1 MSDAV
6 YLDTTGLKCPLP
18 VLKAKKALKALQAGQ
33 VLEVCSTDP
42 GSVQDFQHFCAT
54 AGHTLLDQSE
64 RDGSFNHRIQ
74 K

>member
-1 MSDAV
+1 MRHV
-6 YLDTTGLKCPLP
+6 VVLDTSGLKCPLP
-18 VLKAKKALKALQAGQ
+18 VLKAKRAMKELQAGQ

-54 AGHTLLDQSE
+54 TGHTLLDWSE
-64 RDGSFNHRIQ
+64 RDGSFIYRIE